1 MTLGIGTD
9 IVEIQR
15 IAQVLERQG
24 DRFLN
29 RILTPAERDEYQ
41 RRNKPI
47 KFLANRFAGKE
58 AIAKALGSGIA
69 DGVGFHNMEILPN
82 TRGAPEALLNG
93 RAEERLIEAG
103 ARRVLLSLA
112 DEQHYVVAFAVI
124 V

>member
-15 IAQVLERQG
+15 IGQVLERQG
-24 DRFLN
+24 DRFLK
-29 RILTPAERDEYQ
+29 RILTPAERDEYE

-69 DGVGFHNMEILPN
+69 DGVTFHHMEILPN
-82 TRGAPEALLNG
+82 AQGAPEVVLNG
-93 RAEERLIEAG
+93 RAEQRLLEAG
-103 ARRVLLSLA
+103 AQKVLLSLA